1 MRADSRPKGTST
13 AVIFSALLHLI
24 ILAFLWLAI
33 TSCSTFES
41 WFEVL
46 HLPASW
52 NPITCAKPVSLQG
65 EIIEAEL
72 VGVTAAPPPKS
83 AKAKPVPDTVPPPP
97 SIPPPPSEETPKIKQ
112 LPPPPEHPDTV
123 DQEKIVA
130 DAAQKAEDAKK
141 EQEEKQRQR
150 AAELDAQAA
159 KHKQEEAKK
168 VDELFAKMDAA
179 DASRKLAES
188 KAKQAKQQ
196 MEDLKNAQD
205 NGRENLP
212 YADKPQTGSNG
223 NDADLKA
230 QYVAAIQNALKQNWQ
245 APANI
250 SLEPCLLHIVQL
262 KGGEVVSAKTD
273 STCPLDDVGRKSL
286 EDAAFRASP
295 LPYQGFETV
304 FSRTIDM
311 NFKP

>member
-1 MRADSRPKGTST
+1 MRADSPKGTSKAVVLSAILHLGIVGFLAF
-13 AVIFSALLHLI
+13 AVIP
-24 ILAFLWLAI
+24 
-33 TSCSTFES
+33 CSFYEEMFAT
-41 WFEVL
+41 L
-46 HLPASW
+46 NLPASW

-72 VGVTAAPPPKS
+72 VGITAAPPPKS

-179 DASRKLAES
+179 DASRKQAES

-223 NDADLKA
+223 TDADLKA